1 MVDSPQSLRSI
12 GQALESLQVE
22 DFELHIDGDTF
33 LVRCSVPRPGEENA
47 GEADQAGLLQHIWGV
62 LPGDESLTLAMTLSG
77 RFNSED
83 LDLLYT
89 GKDVERLD
97 EEGKRRRGQPAP
109 QAFFPGISQCLRAV
123 GAYVKDK
130 PARLVS
136 ITRKADAV
144 NIVFEAAAGETTT
157 EVLSWVDLYDL
168 SIAMFRK
175 RGDRG
180 SS

>member
-1 MVDSPQSLRSI
+1 MVDCPQSLRSI

-22 DFELHIDGDTF
+22 DFQLEIDGDTF
-33 LVRCSVPRPGEENA
+33 LVRCSVPRPVEDQRGEPE
-47 GEADQAGLLQHIWGV
+47 QTGLLQHIWGV
-62 LPGDESLTLAMTLSG
+62 LPVDDSLTIGLTLSG

-97 EEGKRRRGQPAP
+97 DEGKRRRGQAAP
-109 QAFFPGISQCLRAV
+109 QAFLPGISQCLRAV
-123 GAYVKDK
+123 GAYVKNK

-136 ITRKADAV
+136 VTRQSDAV
-144 NIVFEAAAGETTT
+144 TIVFDTAIGERST

-168 SIAMFRK
+168 SIAMYRK
-175 RGDRG
+175 RADRG
-180 SS
+180 AS